1 MKRVLIVDNSLELG
15 RWLQTALT
23 QLDAQIQATVFPS
36 AEEAMLEATRHPVD
50 VLVTDIRL
58 PGMTGF
64 ELVRKLRKR
73 YPGIKFIFITG
84 LQDAGLK
91 KQAEDL
97 GSYGFFLKPMDIPS
111 FLSAVNACLSAERES
126 VPATSLPLQPVT
138 EEAAPLVPESL
149 PAEGLV
155 ALLSTLRA
163 NLAALA
169 ALLLDAD
176 GRIVAKTGHFPDST
190 FDRLWIMPLVE
201 AVKVSNKVSRLMETP
216 VAKNMLAFQGVAF
229 DLVLASIGDYALV
242 LVLRS
247 GRPALRL
254 ALAFDEI
261 MTVQKDFLA
270 FLGGPRVIKTPEP
283 TVPVQVTLAVH
294 PRSSG
299 VQRVTPTP
307 WPANPKT
314 PAAWSPPELQGAA
327 PEPVVERGKVEE
339 TVPEEPPA
347 SDFDAIFQKSSP
359 LKAED
364 VDAFWDSASEASGTG
379 SSNPG
384 GISYDQAR
392 QMGLAPGLEEEKH

>member
-1 MKRVLIVDNSLELG
+1 MKRVLIVDDSLELG
-15 RWLQTALT
+15 RWLQAALI
-23 QLDAQIQATVFPS
+23 QVDAQIQAPVFPS

-73 YPGIKFIFITG
+73 YPGIKVIFITG

-97 GSYGFFLKPMDIPS
+97 GSDAFFHKPMDIPS
-111 FLSAVNACLSAERES
+111 FLNAVNACLSVERES
-126 VPATSLPLQPVT
+126 VPAASPPLQPVPDG
-138 EEAAPLVPESL
+138 AAPLVPASL

-155 ALLSTLRA
+155 TLLSTLRA
-163 NLAALA
+163 RLTALA

-176 GRIVAKTGHFPDST
+176 GRIVAKAGHFPDSA

-201 AVKVSNKVSRLMETP
+201 AVKASNKVSRLMETP
-216 VAKNMLAFQGVAF
+216 VAKNILAFQGVAF
-229 DLVLASIGDYALV
+229 DLVLASIGNYALV

-247 GRPALRL
+247 RRPARRL
-254 ALAFDEI
+254 ALAFEEI
-261 MTVQKDFLA
+261 MTSQKDLLA
-270 FLGGPRVIKTPEP
+270 FLGGPASIKTPEP
-283 TVPVQVTLAVH
+283 SVPVQVTLA
-294 PRSSG
+294 

-307 WPANPKT
+307 WPANAKT
-314 PAAWSPPELQGAA
+314 PAVWSPPELRGSA

-347 SDFDAIFQKSSP
+347 ADFDAIFQQSSP